1 MTIRLLAAFAAM
13 SGVWLAAS
21 GTAAQQTPQPPPQP
35 NSQMPPPVDRPG
47 AFERQSQFEAGV
59 WQNSLT
65 QQATVITSP
74 ARLSRAE
81 RLAAMIN
88 EGKCAEAYQVAL
100 DEGDRRVARRINQ
113 ICSLDR

>member
-1 MTIRLLAAFAAM
+1 MTIRLLAAVAAM

-21 GTAAQQTPQPPPQP
+21 GTAAQQTPQPPPS
-35 NSQMPPPVDRPG
+35 SQTRTPIDRPG
-47 AFERQSQFEAGV
+47 AFEQQSQFEAGV

-88 EGKCAEAYQVAL
+88 EGKCEEAYQLAL
-100 DEGDRRVARRINQ
+100 DEGDRRVARRISQ
-113 ICSLDR
+113 ICSLDK